1 MQMLKKP
8 RLATKKQKKAKMVK
22 INQRK
27 RKELSLLKTL
37 RMKESFN
44 VINLKEDRKRLSA
57 RSLEWII
64 ILKISSRLLP
74 KSVKSL
80 RVDVLKPQ
88 MRSMDN
94 ALPSKVM
101 LNTIY
106 GTSLTLIKN

>member
-1 MQMLKKP
+1 M
-8 RLATKKQKKAKMVK
+8 
-22 INQRK
+22 
-27 RKELSLLKTL
+27 LKTL

-44 VINLKEDRKRLSA
+44 VISLKEDRRRLSA

-80 RVDVLKPQ
+80 RVDVLKQQ
-88 MRSMDN
+88 MRSMAN

-106 GTSLTLIKN
+106 GTSLTLIKI

>member
-1 MQMLKKP
+1 M
-8 RLATKKQKKAKMVK
+8 
-22 INQRK
+22 
-27 RKELSLLKTL
+27 LKTL

-80 RVDVLKPQ
+80 RVDALKQ
-88 MRSMDN
+88 QTRSMDN

-106 GTSLTLIKN
+106 GTSLTLIKI